1 MAVYDKKESV
11 RVNYKPEIYSS
22 KLRWRLMKGTNG
34 IYSGTVGYL
43 SRRGIQN
50 KLIVYGLI
58 TVKPEDSTKHGF
70 L

>member
-1 MAVYDKKESV
+1 MAVYDKKENV

-22 KLRWRLMKGTNG
+22 KLRWRLMKGTND

-50 KLIVYGLI
+50 KLIIYGLI
-58 TVKPEDSTKHGF
+58 TVKPEESTKHGF

>member
-1 MAVYDKKESV
+1 MAVYDKKENV

-22 KLRWRLMKGTNG
+22 KLRWRLMKGTND

-50 KLIVYGLI
+50 KLIIYGLI
-58 TVKPEDSTKHGF
+58 TAKPEDSTKHGF

>member
-1 MAVYDKKESV
+1 MAVYDKKENV

-34 IYSGTVGYL
+34 IYLSTAGYL

-50 KLIVYGLI
+50 KLIIYDLI
-58 TVKPEDSTKHGF
+58 TAKPEDSTKHDF

>member
-1 MAVYDKKESV
+1 MIKRKVSGLIV
-11 RVNYKPEIYSS
+11 SRSLS
-22 KLRWRLMKGTNG
+22 FKLRWRLMKGTND

-50 KLIVYGLI
+50 KLVIYGLT
-58 TVKPEDSTKHGF
+58 TVKPEGSMKHGF

>member
-1 MAVYDKKESV
+1 
-11 RVNYKPEIYSS
+11 
-22 KLRWRLMKGTNG
+22 MKGTND

-50 KLIVYGLI
+50 KLMIYGLI
-58 TVKPEDSTKHGF
+58 TVNPEESTKHGF

>member
-1 MAVYDKKESV
+1 MTKRKNV
-11 RVNYKPEIYSS
+11 RVNYKPEEIYSS

-50 KLIVYGLI
+50 KLIIYGLI
-58 TVKPEDSTKHGF
+58 TAKPEDSTKHGS

>member
-1 MAVYDKKESV
+1 
-11 RVNYKPEIYSS
+11 
-22 KLRWRLMKGTNG
+22 MKGTNG

-50 KLIVYGLI
+50 KLIIYGLI
-58 TVKPEDSTKHGF
+58 TAKPEDSTKHGF